1 MKSFSTFTSLL
12 FVLFAALL
20 FAGAPFA
27 FAFVASST
35 NYRIQTDSINVGG
48 VLSTSTSYRA
58 EDTLGET
65 GVGTS
70 SSATYQIKAGY
81 QQMQQTYIAITSPG
95 SITLTPVILS
105 TGGGTGDGSATWTVT
120 TDNAAGYT
128 MNIGASLSP
137 ALVSGVNSFVNY
149 VPAGADPDFTF
160 TTPVLSSRFGFTP
173 ESADIV
179 QKYKDNGAVC
189 NAGALDTVS
198 TCWAALSTTPDT
210 IARRTTPNNPTGTAT
225 TVRFRAVSGGS
236 NVQPVG
242 SYTATATLT
251 VLPL

>member
-1 MKSFSTFTSLL
+1 MFVSLASLL
-12 FVLFAALL
+12 LIGVPLAS
-20 FAGAPFA
+20 
-27 FAFVASST
+27 AFVASST

-58 EDTLGET
+58 EDTLGES

-81 QQMQQTYIAITSPG
+81 QQMQQVYIAITSPG
-95 SITLTPVILS
+95 NITLTPAILS
-105 TGGGTGDGSATWTVT
+105 TGGGTGDGSAIWTVT

-128 MNIGASLSP
+128 MNIGASVSP
-137 ALVSGVNSFVNY
+137 ALTSGVNTFVNY

-160 TTPVLSSRFGFTP
+160 TTPAASSRFGFTP
-173 ESADIV
+173 EGADIV

-189 NAGALDTVS
+189 NAGALDTAS
-198 TCWAALSTTPDT
+198 ACWTALNTTPDT
-210 IARRTTPNNPTGTAT
+210 IATRTTPNHPSGTPT
-225 TVRFRAVSGGS
+225 TVRFRAVSGAT

>member
-1 MKSFSTFTSLL
+1 MRSFSSHLAL
-12 FVLFAALL
+12 AFVLFASLSL
-20 FAGAPFA
+20 IGVPLA
-27 FAFVASST
+27 FAYVASST
-35 NYRIQTDSINVGG
+35 SYRIQTDSINMGG
-48 VLSTSTSYRA
+48 GLSTSTSYRA
-58 EDTLGET
+58 QDTLGES

-81 QQMQQTYIAITSPG
+81 QQMQQGYIAITSPG
-95 SITLTPVILS
+95 GITLTPAILS

-128 MNIGASLSP
+128 MSIGASASP
-137 ALVSGVNSFVNY
+137 ALTSGGNTFVNY

-160 TTPVLSSRFGFTP
+160 TTPAASSRFGFTP
-173 ESADIV
+173 EGTDIV

-189 NAGALDTVS
+189 NAGALDTGS
-198 TCWAALSTTPDT
+198 ACWAALSTTPDT
-210 IARRTTPNNPTGTAT
+210 IVTRTTPNHPSGTAT
-225 TVRFRAVSGGS
+225 TVRFRAVSGAA